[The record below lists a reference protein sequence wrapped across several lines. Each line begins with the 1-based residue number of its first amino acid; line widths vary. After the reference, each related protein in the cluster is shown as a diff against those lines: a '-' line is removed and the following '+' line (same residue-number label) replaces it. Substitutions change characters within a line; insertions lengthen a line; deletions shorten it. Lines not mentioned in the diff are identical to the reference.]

1 MTQFRQNRLSSLVK
15 QAVAKIV
22 RFDLRDKRVK
32 SIVIKDVKVSADL
45 HYATIY
51 FSILNGN
58 TKEKSA
64 QKGLNKAKKY
74 IRMRLAKSLNLKY
87 TPELNFV
94 YDIISQNARSIE
106 MLIEEERKKYDIR

>member
-1 MTQFRQNRLSSLVK
+1 MAQFRQNRLSSLIK
-15 QAVAKIV
+15 QTVAKIV

-32 SIVIKDVKVSADL
+32 NVVIKDVKVSVDL

-51 FSILNGN
+51 FSILNGDMG
-58 TKEKSA
+58 KKSA
-64 QKGLNKAKKY
+64 QKGLDRAKKY

-94 YDIISQNARSIE
+94 YDTISQNARSIE
-106 MLIEEERKKYDIR
+106 RLIEEERKKYDIR